1 MTHQVGRVQAGIREE
16 MPLPLDK
23 ATGPAISAFRSVL
36 WGFCLK
42 KPFPAP
48 VLQSYSST
56 VDSCKF
62 RTLLFT
68 FLSLVHL
75 ELPVYEILDRDEVV
89 ICLSQVSPSPQP
101 Y

>member
-23 ATGPAISAFRSVL
+23 ATGPAVSAFRCVL

-42 KPFPAP
+42 KPFPIP

-89 ICLSQVSPSPQP
+89 ICLGQVSPSPQP